1 MKKLLLLLVILISI
15 NMSGQSDTTNEIA
28 IVQSIYGK
36 SKADIVKGYLNLTE
50 PQAAAFQ
57 EVYDNYETDR
67 RALSQKKMQLI
78 KDYAANY
85 STLTDEKADELTKNN
100 LKSNIDQ
107 EKLLSKTYGKAKK
120 AIGAI
125 NAAKF
130 IQLEQYLQTTIRAEV
145 QDAIPFIGELEKTK
159 KK

>member
-1 MKKLLLLLVILISI
+1 MKKLFLLLVITVSTT
-15 NMSGQSDTTNEIA
+15 MFAQSSDDIA
-28 IVQSIYGK
+28 IIQDIYGK
-36 SKADIVKGYLNLTE
+36 SKTELVNDFLNLKE
-50 PQAAAFQ
+50 PQATAFK
-57 EVYDNYETDR
+57 EVYNNYETER
-67 RALSQKKMQLI
+67 KALGQKKIQLI
-78 KDYAANY
+78 SDYAANY
-85 STLTDEKADELTKNN
+85 DTLTDENADELTKNN
-100 LKSNIDQ
+100 LKINVDQ
-107 EKLLSKTYGKAKK
+107 EKLFSKTYGKAKK